1 MYSGRLDSNLKCTL
15 RGAPLNT
22 HSHPPFLLRPRENE
36 TNLLTSVSCSEKWAR
51 GQFTAWREAQG
62 RRSQRAERAQLA
74 RGLRAGCQRR
84 SGPWNSRQPGVPA
97 CPQAPTR
104 PPPPV
109 PAARSVWTPPLPPR
123 PIRGAPVARCPW
135 SSAVR
140 GGRARGCASAPARPP
155 GRDGSP
161 AAVAA
166 AQLLPAG
173 LRLPA
178 RPKLGAR
185 VQAREADRQGGDS
198 STPSPRQGGWAERG
212 SQPGGAQARSRPAD
226 EPVCALAFVSACPR
240 VCGSLEA
247 GAGLA
252 WVDARVCDV
261 LAVRRALCGGNR
273 CWACSA
279 VSWVMCPGYGCVVC
293 F

>member
-1 MYSGRLDSNLKCTL
+1 M
-15 RGAPLNT
+15 
-22 HSHPPFLLRPRENE
+22 
-36 TNLLTSVSCSEKWAR
+36 
-51 GQFTAWREAQG
+51 
-62 RRSQRAERAQLA
+62 
-74 RGLRAGCQRR
+74 
-84 SGPWNSRQPGVPA
+84 RQP
-97 CPQAPTR
+97 
-104 PPPPV
+104 
-109 PAARSVWTPPLPPR
+109 
-123 PIRGAPVARCPW
+123 
-135 SSAVR
+135 
-140 GGRARGCASAPARPP
+140 RPP

-161 AAVAA
+161 AAAAAA

-198 STPSPRQGGWAERG
+198 STPSPRQGGRAERG

-279 VSWVMCPGYGCVVC
+279 VSWVMSRVWVCCVFLSLGADSDSVLLSLCVCVCVCHRSVLSVCGRCSVCLGTVLGFCGLSVSRYGGVCDVSVCLRVHLCCVALGIQVGRCELCVCVRRPGHLSSHLYAPSLTLLPCRAPSAAATS
-293 F
+293 